1 MKHINIALFIPDEGC
16 PHRCSFCNQKTITG
30 TGKRPQPGD
39 VISACET
46 ALNGKKDVSGGE
58 IAFFGGS
65 FTAIERGYMLS
76 LLKCAKSY
84 LDRGLFKGIRIS
96 TRPDCIDESVLALL
110 KEYKVT
116 SIELGCQS
124 MDDEVLFL
132 NERGHT
138 AAQCENACRLVREY
152 GFELGVQMMTGLF
165 GDTDE
170 KALKTA
176 QRLIALRPD
185 TVRIYPT
192 VVLKNT
198 ALERLYAEGRYRAQ
212 TLEEAVALCS
222 RLLKMF
228 TQGGIKV
235 IRLGLHSGG
244 GVEENYVAGAYH
256 PAFREKCESR
266 LYRENIE
273 KLLSENRV
281 QKGEATVFVS
291 PRYLSQAK
299 GQKKENITYF
309 KEHGY
314 NINIVT
320 KENIEQYEVRL
331 GRSLPGRTESGEGR
345 TR

>member
-96 TRPDCIDESVLALL
+96 TRPDCVDESVLALL

-138 AAQCENACRLVREY
+138 AAQCESACCLVREY

-170 KALKTA
+170 KALETA
-176 QRLIALRPD
+176 ERLIALRPD
-185 TVRIYPT
+185 TARIYPT

-281 QKGEATVFVS
+281 QKGEATVIVS